1 MPRPISQIPGG
12 TPLFLV
18 TGLEVSGDECASCS
32 GASCS
37 GSCCCRVDSDESGV
51 GKGGSRGGFPS
62 LMTLLLQEQRRPD
75 RIGGANARNLE
86 LSQTGHSLD
95 LPRVPNMLMLGICLR
110 GGWLVPRRMFLAR
123 MVVFLSRAL
132 SCCPIVFL
140 FTGEGCD
147 GAGVFVGVVMD
158 DCS

>member
-1 MPRPISQIPGG
+1 M
-12 TPLFLV
+12 PLFLV

-32 GASCS
+32 GA
-37 GSCCCRVDSDESGV
+37 CCCRVDSGESG
-51 GKGGSRGGFPS
+51 GGRGGSRGGLPS

-95 LPRVPNMLMLGICLR
+95 LPRVPTMFMVGTCLR

-140 FTGEGCD
+140 FTGKGCD
-147 GAGVFVGVVMD
+147 GAVVFVGVVVS